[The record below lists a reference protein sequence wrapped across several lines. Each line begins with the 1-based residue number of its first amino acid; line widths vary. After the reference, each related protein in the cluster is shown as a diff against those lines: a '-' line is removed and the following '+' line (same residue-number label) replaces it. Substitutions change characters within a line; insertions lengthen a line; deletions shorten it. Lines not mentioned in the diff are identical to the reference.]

1 LKKKLDDNLKEN
13 LKYIGLDLNKIPE
26 ILKEYEPLNFKPTR
40 SGGEKR
46 YYQYKYI
53 PIKDIE
59 ILLSPT
65 NRLDDLVDRYKKA
78 THISS
83 YLSPDNEENMI
94 RHITFLNML
103 KKLRKED
110 IDKIEQEQ
118 KVLNKNIPFKI
129 KYPNNYLWQIYYSEI
144 DDKYFMIVPTEDTD
158 CSTFFYI
165 LKKQIEKKKAGTVFV
180 PISCEQYS
188 NRFLKKS
195 EYAELENYLW
205 LVTKDWPYIYDVY
218 DKDNE
223 FSIYITGETE
233 VCDKIKSFYRVKL
246 SDEKQATK
254 FYKLIKTLFILQTE
268 LPKYFKFETNIGK
281 TGELKLEFNGK
292 EVNYDNLLDFI
303 KEEYQK
309 LTELEKQNKKDLKNY
324 NKKIELLKEISVKL
338 EMEYLEKEKQISTY
352 LKCKKSFIGKFK
364 YFIKYNKKTTLKY
377 IDETTR
383 EQIMESEIQKIEREF
398 NFHKGE
404 ENHTLEELINRYK
417 EYAEKE
423 KELQNLIKD
432 INSII
437 LKNKN
442 MIKKIGNA
450 IKYIEE
456 IDKHKKS
463 IFEFWKYSNKDEIL
477 ELEEGE
483 KEEINIKKISTIFD
497 YDEDKESL
505 GQVLDS
511 VQRKK
516 LTKEELDSIFMTTT
530 EELEMINRIKTEQK
544 VMVKEFNER
553 LKNLKEEMS
562 QERLLSENEDFDMFG
577 TLIRDGKKIKK
588 ISNKEHREKSR
599 DKLTIL
605 DITKNTTKMDYKDKI
620 LEIID
625 NITRA
630 IQKVEIDREISIY
643 KTSSNEN
650 LDENEI
656 NIFSINS
663 KEELKKAL
671 DKEKIN
677 LFKINLKKGTNLIG
691 YTNIVFFENT
701 SKTLPIGMNLSDT
714 VIVDLSKVN
723 IKEIRRKPVRIVEF
737 IKGEADILKERIR
750 EVNLIEYEVE

>member
-1 LKKKLDDNLKEN
+1 M
-13 LKYIGLDLNKIPE
+13 E
-26 ILKEYEPLNFKPTR
+26 I
-40 SGGEKR
+40 
-46 YYQYKYI
+46 I
-53 PIKDIE
+53 
-59 ILLSPT
+59 
-65 NRLDDLVDRYKKA
+65 
-78 THISS
+78 
-83 YLSPDNEENMI
+83 
-94 RHITFLNML
+94 
-103 KKLRKED
+103 
-110 IDKIEQEQ
+110 
-118 KVLNKNIPFKI
+118 
-129 KYPNNYLWQIYYSEI
+129 
-144 DDKYFMIVPTEDTD
+144 
-158 CSTFFYI
+158 
-165 LKKQIEKKKAGTVFV
+165 
-180 PISCEQYS
+180 
-188 NRFLKKS
+188 
-195 EYAELENYLW
+195 
-205 LVTKDWPYIYDVY
+205 
-218 DKDNE
+218 
-223 FSIYITGETE
+223 
-233 VCDKIKSFYRVKL
+233 
-246 SDEKQATK
+246 
-254 FYKLIKTLFILQTE
+254 
-268 LPKYFKFETNIGK
+268 IGK
-281 TGELKLEFNGK
+281 SAGFCYGVKRAVESSLEDSESTKQPLFCLGELVHN
-292 EVNYDNLLDFI
+292 
-303 KEEYQK
+303 
-309 LTELEKQNKKDLKNY
+309 KQVVQ
-324 NKKIELLKEISVKL
+324 E
-338 EMEYLEKEKQISTY
+338 
-352 LKCKKSFIGKFK
+352 
-364 YFIKYNKKTTLKY
+364 
-377 IDETTR
+377 
-383 EQIMESEIQKIEREF
+383 
-398 NFHKGE
+398 
-404 ENHTLEELINRYK
+404 
-417 EYAEKE
+417 
-423 KELQNLIKD
+423 
-432 INSII
+432 
-437 LKNKN
+437 LKNKGITFIEN
-442 MIKKIGNA
+442 IKETKGTTIIRAHGVPNTVYEYCKENNIDIKDYTCPNVLKIHKIAEEYTKKGY
-450 IKYIEE
+450 YIFLLGSKNHPENIGTISFCGE
-456 IDKHKKS
+456 N
-463 IFEFWKYSNKDEIL
+463 YSVI
-477 ELEEGE
+477 E

-701 SKTLPIGMNLSDT
+701 SKTLPIGMNLSDN